1 MLVSAL
7 FRKFYICFGL
17 FDNTWWMQYTKIGK
31 YKIYLHSLRK
41 RAEKFVKVSL
51 FYTFPLKLVQINFIF
66 SDNVR
71 ILYISM
77 MTRQKYVWLRYRWKH
92 MHSIRPTI
100 IDNSLCTSALRWF
113 IRYMYIYFWNIQS
126 LDNVNINALFPQTK
140 VILFD
145 CPNHLSAF
153 WFSCSLEKTF
163 KLCCFPVI
171 KLWSYLVKFIGETH
185 CEHWIRY
192 PCFYCTIK

>member
-1 MLVSAL
+1 VQINFIFSN
-7 FRKFYICFGL
+7 FRI
-17 FDNTWWMQYTKIGK
+17 
-31 YKIYLHSLRK
+31 LHSSCN
-41 RAEKFVKVSL
+41 VKKPKTNVKCSKKSWNKHRL

-113 IRYMYIYFWNIQS
+113 IRYMYIW
-126 LDNVNINALFPQTK
+126 K
-140 VILFD
+140 ILLMSVKMKYMLGVFHGIRD
-145 CPNHLSAF
+145 DIT
-153 WFSCSLEKTF
+153 W
-163 KLCCFPVI
+163 LCNKNMDI
-171 KLWSYLVKFIGETH
+171 
-185 CEHWIRY
+185 
-192 PCFYCTIK
+192 

>member
-7 FRKFYICFGL
+7 FRTFYICFGL
-17 FDNTWWMQYTKIGK
+17 FDITWWMQYTKIEK
-31 YKIYLHSLRK
+31 YKMYLHSLRN

-92 MHSIRPTI
+92 MHSIRPASI
-100 IDNSLCTSALRWF
+100 ANSLCISALTWF
-113 IRYMYIYFWNIQS
+113 IRYMYIYIWNIQS
-126 LDNVNINALFPQTK
+126 LDNVNINALFPQAT

-145 CPNHLSAF
+145 CPNHLYAF
-153 WFSCSLEKTF
+153 WFSCSHEKTF
-163 KLCCFPVI
+163 KLCCFPVF
-171 KLWSYLVKFIGETH
+171 KLWAYLVKFIGETH

-192 PCFYCTIK
+192 LCFYCTIK